1 MAGLMWSATNSNGI
15 KSVFVQL
22 TLTSPNLAI
31 GNVVEMSVSFPNPA
45 RVDYYDIALSQV
57 TYESDLKIQST
68 PYIVQDLVANK
79 ILPFSVLG
87 TTASSYSS
95 MLDTANKGAS
105 DWNVSRQA
113 NDCSA
118 ATYCTWQ
125 VEINRPL
132 LTLDTANDTQLI
144 PGSFTWSAGWKV
156 YQTSGTTNKTVQKGQ
171 ASGYQTFKL

>member
-1 MAGLMWSATNSNGI
+1 MAGLMWSTTNSNGI

-22 TLTSPNLAI
+22 TLTSPKLVT

-45 RVDYYDIALSQV
+45 RVDSYDIAVSQV
-57 TYESDLKIQST
+57 TYDGDLKIYT
-68 PYIVQDLVANK
+68 NPYNVQDLVASK
-79 ILPFSVLG
+79 LLPFSVTG
-87 TTASSYSS
+87 TTASSYSA
-95 MLDTANKGAS
+95 MLDTANKGAA
-105 DWNVSRQA
+105 DWNVSRQD

-118 ATYCTWQ
+118 ATYCIWQ

-156 YQTSGTTNKTVQKGQ
+156 YQTSATTNKTVQKGQ
-171 ASGYQTFKL
+171 ASGY